1 LAFSNVGDHTE
12 VTMRGELRKDPVT
25 GKWVLVR
32 TRPRDGGTDAPTI
45 CPFCPGNEHLT
56 PREITAYRSPHS
68 GGGGGGWEV
77 RVVPELDPYFVIEEE
92 LVREGIGMFDRIS
105 PRGASEIV
113 VESPDH
119 EMALESADDGQIERI
134 LWMYRDRIQDLKRD
148 LKIRNVVV
156 IRRHGKPGSRIRHP
170 YSRVLAAPIVFDDVR
185 TELTQARE
193 YYAYKRRCVFC
204 DTVREVIATRER
216 LVQLTPHF
224 VALVP
229 YAARVPFELRILPR
243 RHACGFETVSSEEV
257 TDLARVLRKL
267 CAGIVKGVG
276 EPSYEMTLHTAPNL
290 AVKIVQGEWDTI
302 DRDYHWHLEM
312 LVQPERAIAVSGI
325 AVTDML
331 PEEAARVLREAASL
345 DPSRD

>member
-1 LAFSNVGDHTE
+1 
-12 VTMRGELRKDPVT
+12 MRGELRKDPTT

-32 TRPRDGGTDAPTI
+32 PRRAVPEGDPGV

-56 PREITAYRSPHS
+56 PREIAAYRASD
-68 GGGGGGWEV
+68 GGPNGGGWEV
-77 RVVPELDPYFVIEEE
+77 RVVPELDAYFVIEEE

-113 VESPDH
+113 IESPDH
-119 EMALESADDGQIERI
+119 EMRLEGADEGQIERV

-148 LKIRNVVV
+148 LKIRNIVVT
-156 IRRHGKPGSRIRHP
+156 RRHGKPGSRIRHP
-170 YSRVLAAPIVFDDVR
+170 YSRVLAGPIVFDDVR

-204 DTVREVIATRER
+204 DTIREEIATRDR
-216 LVQLTPHF
+216 LVQSTSHF
-224 VALVP
+224 VAFVP
-229 YAARVPFELRILPR
+229 YAARVPFELRVLPR
-243 RHACGFETVSSEEV
+243 RHGSAFEEV
-257 TDLARVLRKL
+257 TPEEVGDLARVLRTL
-267 CAGIVKGVG
+267 AGIIVKGVG

-302 DRDYHWHLEM
+302 ERDYHWHLEV
-312 LVQPERAIAVSGI
+312 LVQPERATGVSGI

-331 PEEAARVLREAASL
+331 PEEAARILREGGGL
-345 DPSRD
+345 DPPRG